1 MSSSSSSK
9 SPDEIVMDVAT
20 AILDQL
26 PNDFDR
32 DAAMEKFPVSYS
44 QSMNTVLVQEMNRF
58 NILLAI
64 IRNSLKNVQKAIK
77 GLTTEFYDQNFE
89 FWDFRSYCNVPGLGR
104 SGD

>member
-77 GLTTEFYDQNFE
+77 GLTTQFYGQNFQ
-89 FWDFRSYCNVPGLGR
+89 F
-104 SGD
+104 

>member
-32 DAAMEKFPVSYS
+32 DTAMEKFPVSYS

-77 GLTTEFYDQNFE
+77 GLTQQFYGQNFQLGNC
-89 FWDFRSYCNVPGLGR
+89 RSYCNVPGLGR